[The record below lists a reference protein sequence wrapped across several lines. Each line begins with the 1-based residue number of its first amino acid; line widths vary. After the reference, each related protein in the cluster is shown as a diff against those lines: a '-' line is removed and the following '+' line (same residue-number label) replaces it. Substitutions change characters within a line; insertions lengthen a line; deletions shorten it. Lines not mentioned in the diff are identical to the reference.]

1 MDKCRRSLKTINS
14 ALLSLERDLVINR
27 NLLTYDDIL
36 RRVRDMGNLASSTLN
51 QQDEIEMIN
60 ISLNG
65 GKNNEWE
72 NY

>member
-65 GKNNEWE
+65 GKNNE
-72 NY
+72 

>member
-1 MDKCRRSLKTINS
+1 MSNSCRKSLKTINN

-27 NLLTYDDIL
+27 DSLTYDDIL

-65 GKNNEWE
+65 GKNNE
-72 NY
+72 